1 MIKKIP
7 SPKSINKHHKLG
19 MLLLVTSQFE
29 GSREALIV
37 SGSLPAGPPQNG
49 IFLLVLCI
57 LADERFSRDMVSRC
71 PPPGGINIIILDNII
86 WASREN
92 PK

>member
-37 SGSLPAGPPQNG
+37 SGSLPPAGPPKNG

-57 LADERFSRDMVSRC
+57 LADERFSTDMVSRC
-71 PPPGGINIIILDNII
+71 PPGGINII